1 MNIKDEIKQGEGYVL
16 LSRAA
21 VESCSKTTLE
31 TRLVNSMVNSQFG
44 KDKSEKK
51 IQNDTNMSHQRS
63 EIIRADEGPCVSQ
76 FIFEKGCSNS
86 YTNLEQSPLILV
98 WLQKWNAGSNS
109 RREFP
114 GPTY

>member
-1 MNIKDEIKQGEGYVL
+1 MNIQDEIKQGEGYVL

-44 KDKSEKK
+44 KDKSGKK

-63 EIIRADEGPCVSQ
+63 EIIADEGPCVSQ
-76 FIFEKGCSNS
+76 FIYIRKR
-86 YTNLEQSPLILV
+86 
-98 WLQKWNAGSNS
+98 LQQQQYKPGAIPVDLSVAAKVE
-109 RREFP
+109 RREQLTP
-114 GPTY
+114 